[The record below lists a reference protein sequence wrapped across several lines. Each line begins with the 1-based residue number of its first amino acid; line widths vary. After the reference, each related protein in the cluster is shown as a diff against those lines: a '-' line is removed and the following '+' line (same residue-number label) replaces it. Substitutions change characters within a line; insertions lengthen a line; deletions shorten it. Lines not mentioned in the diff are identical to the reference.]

1 MKPKKPIKAWGI
13 LNKDGK
19 FNPYWIFASKKDL
32 KEFIDDSSCKIIPIY
47 ISFTKP
53 E

>member
-1 MKPKKPIKAWGI
+1 MKPKKPIKKWI
-13 LNKDGK
+13 MMDRNRFD
-19 FNPYWIFASKKDL
+19 PYWIFNTKTEAMRFCQEKTEQVL
-32 KEFIDDSSCKIIPIY
+32 PIY